1 VDENQRQDELVK
13 LRAPLRNAEIS
24 LIDRGGD
31 EVRLV
36 ELRIREGKR
45 ITTIELD
52 PGTAKRLATT
62 LTAWA
67 ERSAA
72 GGA

>member
-1 VDENQRQDELVK
+1 MDNNQRQDELIK

-31 EVRLV
+31 EVKLV

-45 ITTIELD
+45 ITTVEID
-52 PGTAKRLATT
+52 PATARRLAAT
-62 LTAWA
+62 LVAWA
-67 ERSAA
+67 DGC
-72 GGA
+72 GGGEA